1 MRKATSIK
9 VDIEVWKQAKK
20 RAIDLN
26 MHISEYLESLIKRDM
41 EEVK

>member
-9 VDIEVWKQAKK
+9 IDVEVWKHAKK

-26 MHISEYLESLIKRDM
+26 MRISEYLESLIKKDM
-41 EEVK
+41 E